1 VKDSRIR
8 LLRGLFTLLFLV
20 LAGRLFWIQVVRS
33 KELREVARAQTRMRQ
48 ILTAP
53 RGEILGTDGSVLAAD
68 GPDGR
73 REWPWGS
80 LALPILG
87 VVGRDGSGLMGLEY
101 RWDRQLRGTAGWKVA
116 RRTGR
121 GKPWPGF
128 DEDGD
133 GAREGLSVVTTLRP
147 GLQAEVEKILADAV
161 SSHKAAGGVALV
173 LEAGT
178 GDIAAAASLPAPGNR
193 QEMLQGRVDA
203 GIVNRTYEPGSTF
216 KAVTLSAAL
225 DAGSVD
231 LSTLFTVG
239 PYWNPGDGSAPIHD
253 AHAEVG
259 TFDVGWCLEKS
270 SNVCFAQIAT
280 RVGPERLYRAARDF
294 GFGTPTGVEIPGE
307 EGGILRTV
315 DQWSVRTLPTLAI
328 GQEVT
333 VTPLQLASAYAAI
346 ANGGV
351 LVRPRLVRALVDAQ
365 GDTVQRFPSR
375 PVRRAVTRRSADMVL
390 AALGRVVDSGTGR
403 LAEIAG
409 QEVEGKTGTS
419 QKVDASTGKYFQ
431 DHFMASFVGIVGL
444 KPDALVCLVVL
455 DDPTANGHTGGL
467 AAAPAFARIARFAL
481 EDPALPWGAG
491 SVDAPGTL
499 HAWLGQPHGRS
510 DSAQQKRMRDI
521 AGSEAPG

>member
-1 VKDSRIR
+1 
-8 LLRGLFTLLFLV
+8 
-20 LAGRLFWIQVVRS
+20 
-33 KELREVARAQTRMRQ
+33 
-48 ILTAP
+48 
-53 RGEILGTDGSVLAAD
+53 
-68 GPDGR
+68 
-73 REWPWGS
+73 
-80 LALPILG
+80 
-87 VVGRDGSGLMGLEY
+87 MGLEY
-101 RWDRQLRGTAGWKVA
+101 RWDKQLRGTAGWKVA

-128 DEDGD
+128 DEEGD

-161 SSHKAAGGVALV
+161 SSHEAQGGVALV

-178 GDIAAAASLPAPGNR
+178 GDIAAAASLPAPENR

-231 LSTLFTVG
+231 LSTMFAVG
-239 PYWNPGDGSAPIHD
+239 PDWNPGDGSAPIHD

-365 GDTVQRFPSR
+365 GDTIQRFPSR
-375 PVRRAVTRRSADMVL
+375 PVRRAVTERSANLVL
-390 AALGRVVDSGTGR
+390 RALGRVVDSGTGR
-403 LAEIAG
+403 MAEVAG
-409 QEVEGKTGTS
+409 QEVVGKTGTS
-419 QKVDASTGKYFQ
+419 QKVDASSGKYFQ

-444 KPDALVCLVVL
+444 KPNALVCLVVL

-481 EDPALPWGAG
+481 EDPSLPWGAG

-499 HAWLGQPHGRS
+499 HAWLGQTHGRS
-510 DSAQQKRMRDI
+510 DSVLQKRMREI